1 MKIAHIVNPVV
12 VSPASD
18 LLIAQPITFASM
30 RAARAAA
37 AGEVEVELLTAQF
50 AEDRAMVPADFRA
63 AEDLTRSILDFG
75 SFRKRRK
82 LPLIAD
88 ILARLQA
95 ASQADYYI
103 YTNVDIA
110 VMPYFY
116 RTVARLLRS
125 GLDAL
130 VINRRTISTL
140 HTNPEELDLMYAQL
154 GDSHPGRDCFVWR
167 RQVTSD
173 FVCGNTCI
181 GTSGIGR
188 VLQLNLAATAQQ
200 FQEFGDL
207 HLTFHLGDERRWAE
221 HDQEDIA
228 AFNWSELVSVV
239 RTLRERGTMSDH
251 ASITA
256 FLERRAAD
264 LC

>member
-1 MKIAHIVNPVV
+1 MKIAHIINPVL
-12 VSPASD
+12 VSPGSD

-37 AGEVEVELLTAQF
+37 AGELEVELLTAQF
-50 AEDRAMVPADFRA
+50 AEDRVLVPADFRA
-63 AEDLTRSILDFG
+63 TEDLNRSILDFG
-75 SFRKRRK
+75 SFRKHRK

-88 ILARLQA
+88 ILDRLQA
-95 ASQADYYI
+95 ASQADYCI

-116 RTVARLLRS
+116 RTVARLLQS
-125 GLDAL
+125 GFDAL

-140 HTNPEELDLMYAQL
+140 HTSPEQLDLMYAEL
-154 GDSHPGRDCFVWR
+154 GQSHPGRDCFIWR
-167 RQVTSD
+167 RQATPD
-173 FVCGNTCI
+173 FVCGHTCI
-181 GTSGIGR
+181 GTGGIGR
-188 VLQLNLAATAQQ
+188 VLQFNLAATAER
-200 FQEFGDL
+200 FDEFTDL
-207 HLTFHLGDERRWAE
+207 HLTFHLGDERRWTE
-221 HDQEDIA
+221 PDQQDIA

-239 RTLRERGTMSDH
+239 RTLRERGTMSSH
-251 ASITA
+251 ASITG